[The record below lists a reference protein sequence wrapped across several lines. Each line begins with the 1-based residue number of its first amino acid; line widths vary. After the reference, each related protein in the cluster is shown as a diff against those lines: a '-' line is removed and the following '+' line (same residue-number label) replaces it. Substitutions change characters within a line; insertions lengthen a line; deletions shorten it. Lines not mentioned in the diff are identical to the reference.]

1 MIRGLT
7 LSAELKE
14 LQKITRILTL
24 AHSESLEREI
34 SKYASTDRRKMIW
47 VLIDGIN
54 MPSDIMNKIRTTKVG
69 KRTVYDFLEV
79 LEKAKLIEN
88 PEGKPPRRLIDLV
101 PASWIDLLEEKTEEK
116 KKTQKPKKPKPANQS
131 ATKGAE

>member
-1 MIRGLT
+1 M
-7 LSAELKE
+7 SEKDSKQLKE
-14 LQKITRILTL
+14 LQTITKILTL
-24 AHSESLEREI
+24 AHSESLVREI

-54 MPSDIMNKIRTTKVG
+54 MPSDVMNKIRTTKVG
-69 KRTVYDFLEV
+69 QRTVYDFLEV

-101 PASWIDLLEEKTEEK
+101 PTSWIDLLEGKTEEK
-116 KKTQKPKKPKPANQS
+116 KD
-131 ATKGAE
+131 E

>member
-1 MIRGLT
+1 MNEGDSNQL
-7 LSAELKE
+7 EE
-14 LQKITRILTL
+14 LQKITKILTL
-24 AHSESLEREI
+24 AYSESLEVEI

-54 MPSDIMNKIRTTKVG
+54 MPNDITNKIRIAKVG
-69 KRTVYDFLEV
+69 LRTVYDFLEV

-101 PASWIDLLEEKTEEK
+101 PASWIDLLERKTEEK
-116 KKTQKPKKPKPANQS
+116 KKTKKPKKPKPANQS
-131 ATKGAE
+131 ATKGVE

>member
-1 MIRGLT
+1 MNEKD
-7 LSAELKE
+7 SKQLKE
-14 LQKITRILTL
+14 LQTITKILTL

-69 KRTVYDFLEV
+69 QRTVYDFLEV

-101 PASWIDLLEEKTEEK
+101 PASWIDLLEGKTEEK
-116 KKTQKPKKPKPANQS
+116 KKTKKPKKPKPANQS
-131 ATKGAE
+131 ATKGVE